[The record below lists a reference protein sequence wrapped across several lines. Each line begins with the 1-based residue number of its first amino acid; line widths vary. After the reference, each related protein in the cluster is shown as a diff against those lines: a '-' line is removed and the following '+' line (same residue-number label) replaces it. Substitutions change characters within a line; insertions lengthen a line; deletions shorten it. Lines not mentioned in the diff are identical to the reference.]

1 MSQQQNCHGPT
12 IDRECHGQERVSD
25 EDENI
30 VYITY
35 GDAIGSQGTP
45 SPLGCVE
52 ARGILNGLTEGVA
65 AGPDAMDTRLGNLPD
80 LHRDRDRGITL
91 RPERNESKVAS
102 DSDPGPEDNTAVSRM
117 EPGIAIAAP
126 DATMISSD
134 ATAAGFSEVAH
145 GLLLAPA
152 LPALPTPTLPL
163 SAPSGPASS
172 EPAISTSAPF
182 DPDTPWPA
190 TSKIARSEPIVTQ
203 SASRDSGFSK
213 TSLVRGFVHL
223 LSTVANT
230 LDYHARTSKSKV
242 TKVKKYIERLRDD
255 PQVDGNLLSKRRLN
269 ESEYQQLLDSIAEDS
284 DLQSFFDKRFRHE
297 YSHEDH
303 VLVIQIEGSGARHLF
318 LRILGK
324 MDEKQPDRSFT
335 YKDCGFPGL
344 VIEIS
349 VSQSVTDVQ
358 KKAKAYIQGTE
369 GQIRTVINIDNF
381 SQESLGVI
389 ESVISQEFRDKNG
402 QPVSNADL
410 RVSLSDFVSDEVM
423 LPLGEDIPEFVLTS
437 QVLCQVLK
445 SAEEKHQNGEDAKR
459 AGEKR
464 QQKSL
469 RRSERIRNMVKKP
482 SYKV

>member
-1 MSQQQNCHGPT
+1 M
-12 IDRECHGQERVSD
+12 
-25 EDENI
+25 
-30 VYITY
+30 
-35 GDAIGSQGTP
+35 
-45 SPLGCVE
+45 
-52 ARGILNGLTEGVA
+52 
-65 AGPDAMDTRLGNLPD
+65 AGKGNLYVNDYFTRTKPVS
-80 LHRDRDRGITL
+80 ISFNQTS
-91 RPERNESKVAS
+91 SK
-102 DSDPGPEDNTAVSRM
+102 
-117 EPGIAIAAP
+117 
-126 DATMISSD
+126 
-134 ATAAGFSEVAH
+134 
-145 GLLLAPA
+145 PA

-242 TKVKKYIERLRDD
+242 TKVKKYIERLCDD

-303 VLVIQIEGSGARHLF
+303 VLVIRMLSTLHEVLGDGIQRKIFSWLDSQSSGSNSLTNVAKEIEGSGARHLF

-369 GQIRTVINIDNF
+369 GQIRTVINIDSNSTYPKKGGSATFSIWRADF